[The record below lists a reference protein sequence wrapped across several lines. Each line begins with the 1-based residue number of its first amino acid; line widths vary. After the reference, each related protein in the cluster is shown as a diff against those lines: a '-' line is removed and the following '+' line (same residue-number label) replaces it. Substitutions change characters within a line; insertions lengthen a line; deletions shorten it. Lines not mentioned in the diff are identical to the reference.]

1 MGKNSHER
9 KTFGSKIIDILRNGF
24 ARVFFIPCELPR
36 FIQVKI
42 HERMNCLVCFLF
54 LFLLPRGKGSL

>member
-9 KTFGSKIIDILRNGF
+9 TTFGIKIIDILRNDF
-24 ARVFFIPCELPR
+24 ACVFFIPCELLR
-36 FIQVKI
+36 FIEVKI
-42 HERMNCLVCFLF
+42 DERMNCLVCFLF